1 LASEDTARQLG
12 ETLRAR
18 ENFTPF
24 VVRLDEDAE
33 KGGTP

>member
-1 LASEDTARQLG
+1 VATEDAARQLG

-18 ENFTPF
+18 ESLTPF
-24 VVRLDEDAE
+24 VVRLDEGAE